1 LAAAGILTTIDDKL
15 TLRNINLLQVQNLSH
30 LIRILINKI
39 ELRDISSDCDLSI
52 VYDLINCNKLEL
64 ECLCPLTDEE
74 QKSLTKL
81 LDERVEKFNYSYSPT
96 HKLFPSIQHY
106 EGNGKCNEIDLQYDC
121 WGPNEYELHLSKEL
135 DVVENWANSRGWSLE
150 VYEYHEEVIVLKRM

>member
-1 LAAAGILTTIDDKL
+1 METFSGLPISSQPCDKL
-15 TLRNINLLQVQNLSH
+15 TLRNINLLQVLNLRH
-30 LIRILINKI
+30 FIRISRNKTR
-39 ELRDISSDCDLSI
+39 LRDISSDCDLSI
-52 VYDLINCNKLEL
+52 VFDLINCKELEL

-106 EGNGKCNEIDLQYDC
+106 EGKGKCNEIDLQYDC
-121 WGPNEYELHLSKEL
+121 WGPKGSPQKKTAYFETS
-135 DVVENWANSRGWSLE
+135 V
-150 VYEYHEEVIVLKRM
+150 

>member
-1 LAAAGILTTIDDKL
+1 MAAAGILTTIDDKL

-121 WGPNEYELHLSKEL
+121 WGPNEYELHLSQEL
-135 DVVENWANSRGWSLE
+135 DVIEDRDEKGSFKTIYITLIPGQE
-150 VYEYHEEVIVLKRM
+150 

>member
-30 LIRILINKI
+30 LIRISRNKI

-52 VYDLINCNKLEL
+52 VFDLINCNKLEL
-64 ECLCPLTDEE
+64 ECLGPLTDEE

-121 WGPNEYELHLSKEL
+121 WGPNEYELHLSQEL
-135 DVVENWANSRGWSLE
+135 DVIENWANSRGWSLE